1 MATEIERKYLVS
13 SPDWQSANIT
23 SAKRLTQGYLTQSH
37 PDVRSQPEARVR
49 IAQELPAS
57 DTSGNSEAFLT
68 FKGKGTLSRKEVE
81 MPLSMGQAQEL
92 LEMCANRVLFK
103 ERYCIEQGGKTWEV
117 DVYQGNLAGLV
128 VAEVELTSE
137 NEEVDLP
144 SWIGT
149 ELTEDTR
156 FKNANLIG
164 VRWDGQDL
172 RPAGH
177 SKKNIKP

>member
-23 SAKRLTQGYLTQSH
+23 SAKRLTQGYMTQSH

-49 IAQELPAS
+49 VVQQLADNNYPEH
-57 DTSGNSEAFLT
+57 SEAFIT
-68 FKGKGTLSRKEVE
+68 FKSKGTLTRKEVE
-81 MPLSMGQAQEL
+81 MPVSVDQAKDL
-92 LEMCANRVLFK
+92 LEMCDNRVLVK
-103 ERYCIEQGGKTWEV
+103 DRYCISEGGKVWEV
-117 DVYQGNLAGLV
+117 DVYHGHLSGLV

-137 NEEVDLP
+137 NEKVDTP